1 MYIIV
6 EVATFKMYIIVE
18 VEGYFQNVYNSRS
31 RRATFKMYIIVE
43 VEGLLSKCI

>member
-1 MYIIV
+1 
-6 EVATFKMYIIVE
+6 MYIIVE
-18 VEGYFQNVYNSRS
+18 VEGLLSKCS

>member
-6 EVATFKMYIIVE
+6 EVERATFKMYIIVE
-18 VEGYFQNVYNSRS
+18 S

>member
-6 EVATFKMYIIVE
+6 EA
-18 VEGYFQNVYNSRS
+18 EGLLSKC
-31 RRATFKMYIIVE
+31 TFKMYIIVE

>member
-1 MYIIV
+1 
-6 EVATFKMYIIVE
+6 MYIIVE
-18 VEGYFQNVYNSRS
+18 VEKGYFQNVYNSRS

>member
-6 EVATFKMYIIVE
+6 EATFK
-18 VEGYFQNVYNSRS
+18 

>member
-6 EVATFKMYIIVE
+6 EA
-18 VEGYFQNVYNSRS
+18 EGLLSNVYNSRS

>member
-1 MYIIV
+1 
-6 EVATFKMYIIVE
+6 MYIIVE
-18 VEGYFQNVYNSRS
+18 VES

>member
-1 MYIIV
+1 
-6 EVATFKMYIIVE
+6 MYIIVE
-18 VEGYFQNVYNSRS
+18 VEGLLSKCIYNSRS

>member
-6 EVATFKMYIIVE
+6 KEK
-18 VEGYFQNVYNSRS
+18 GYFQNVYNSRS

-43 VEGLLSKCI
+43 VEGLLSKCIQ

>member
-6 EVATFKMYIIVE
+6 EATFKKIRSY
-18 VEGYFQNVYNSRS
+18 YFQNVYNSRS